1 MVEASPP
8 RKKEKAQQ
16 TGGKKTT
23 HWAEISIDAEEEQEE
38 EEASAAEDG
47 SAWAQKKQTKNSLEK
62 KVRMFEEP
70 TKDDDE
76 TTTNKTSTT
85 TTSSKKAARFYEA
98 SYRNIMMAGNKGKTT
113 GPIGGSSRD
122 DDDEDDDV
130 PPFSNDAEEKVER
143 GLHHGVSVYHV
154 GHKSFTPERKQKMT
168 KLQEKP
174 AYIILPWS
182 MSYKCWWGFLVFC
195 AIFTMLLETYEI
207 AFEPAGLRTT
217 PVSTILHILS
227 VIFLVDVL
235 INFHLAF
242 EEHDAVVHDR
252 RRIAY
257 RYYYHGKFVIDILSV
272 LPFYP
277 VAIALSGNV
286 GQDTTVAQYLGLLR
300 LLALLR
306 LHRVVSMFA
315 DLQYNMGL
323 SLMWLT
329 LLRNFMVAFLW
340 SHFFAC
346 AMYFTSRQYDF
357 DADTTWIGGSKDG
370 LSPAELY
377 ILAMYW

>member
-1 MVEASPP
+1 MVVPG
-8 RKKEKAQQ
+8 KEKAQQ
-16 TGGKKTT
+16 ASGKKTT
-23 HWAEISIDAEEEQEE
+23 HWAEISIDEEEQEE
-38 EEASAAEDG
+38 EEASVAEGDG
-47 SAWAQKKQTKNSLEK
+47 SGWAEKKIKTHQK

-70 TKDDDE
+70 IKDDDE

-85 TTSSKKAARFYEA
+85 TTSTSTKKARFYET
-98 SYRNIMMAGNKGKTT
+98 SYRNIMMAGNSSNGKNIATKS
-113 GPIGGSSRD
+113 SSRD
-122 DDDEDDDV
+122 EDDDEDDV
-130 PPFSNDAEEKVER
+130 PPSVEEKVER

-168 KLQEKP
+168 KLEEKP

-182 MSYKCWWGFLVFC
+182 MSYKCWWGFLVLC
-195 AIFTMLLETYEI
+195 AIWTMLLETYEI
-207 AFEPAGLRTT
+207 AFEPAGLRIT

-227 VIFLVDVL
+227 VIFLVDIL

-252 RRIAY
+252 RQIAY
-257 RYYYHGKFVIDILSV
+257 RYFYRGKFVIDILSV

>member
-1 MVEASPP
+1 
-8 RKKEKAQQ
+8 
-16 TGGKKTT
+16 
-23 HWAEISIDAEEEQEE
+23 
-38 EEASAAEDG
+38 
-47 SAWAQKKQTKNSLEK
+47 
-62 KVRMFEEP
+62 
-70 TKDDDE
+70 
-76 TTTNKTSTT
+76 
-85 TTSSKKAARFYEA
+85 
-98 SYRNIMMAGNKGKTT
+98 
-113 GPIGGSSRD
+113 
-122 DDDEDDDV
+122 
-130 PPFSNDAEEKVER
+130 
-143 GLHHGVSVYHV
+143 VYHV

-168 KLQEKP
+168 KLEEKP

-207 AFEPAGLRTT
+207 AFEPAGLRHT
-217 PVSTILHILS
+217 PISTILHLLS
-227 VIFLVDVL
+227 VIFLVDIL
-235 INFHLAF
+235 INFHLAY

-257 RYYYHGKFVIDILSV
+257 RYYYHGKFVIDFLSV

-370 LSPAELY
+370 LSPVELY